1 MTRSSNNIKIIISF
15 FLSVCLLFVFFV
27 TVMAK
32 EHTVNEIEAKLYIP
46 DDWYVFSKDSSI
58 GDYPFLD
65 EGIFDTGM
73 KTVASEDVCL
83 CAVSPESDS
92 TIIINYYKNN
102 TGFNYNSFSDKE
114 VDQLLNNVK
123 KELIDRKFNVTQCSI
138 FHGTNTKYIKLLYS
152 QPDEE
157 IYSLQYSAATI
168 NNSINIIF
176 SSIWDEIDDN
186 DEEIAHSAADS
197 LTGLSDELFEA
208 KNISSSSSSNSFKT
222 KFLPKIIA
230 GVIIGGAYEII
241 RPVRN
246 SSKNKST
253 PDPPFAK
260 TPNAKRHMKITSAQD
275 AEKSC
280 PTAPL
285 FVPNAETG
293 FYNGTK
299 AAITPFCGINKNL
312 MQKSPAS

>member
-1 MTRSSNNIKIIISF
+1 MTRSFNNIKIIISF
-15 FLSVCLLFVFFV
+15 FLSVCLLFVFSV
-27 TVMAK
+27 NAMAK
-32 EHTVNEIEAKLYIP
+32 EYTVNEIEAKLDIP
-46 DDWYVFSKDSSI
+46 DDWYVFSKDSSK

-65 EGIFDTGM
+65 EGIFDTCM

-83 CAVSPESDS
+83 CAVSPEFDS
-92 TIIINYYKNN
+92 TIIINYYKNS

-123 KELIDRKFNVTQCSI
+123 KELIDRKFDVTQCSI

-157 IYSLQYSAATI
+157 IYSLQYSTATI

-186 DEEIAHSAADS
+186 DEEIARSAADS

-241 RPVRN
+241 RLVRN
-246 SSKNKST
+246 SSKNKGTSE
-253 PDPPFAK
+253 PPICKNAECK
-260 TPNAKRHMKITSAQD
+260 TPYENNFCPRCG
-275 AEKSC
+275 EKL
-280 PTAPL
+280 P
-285 FVPNAETG
+285 
-293 FYNGTK
+293 NGT
-299 AAITPFCGINKNL
+299 AFCPKCGNRIL
-312 MQKSPAS
+312 